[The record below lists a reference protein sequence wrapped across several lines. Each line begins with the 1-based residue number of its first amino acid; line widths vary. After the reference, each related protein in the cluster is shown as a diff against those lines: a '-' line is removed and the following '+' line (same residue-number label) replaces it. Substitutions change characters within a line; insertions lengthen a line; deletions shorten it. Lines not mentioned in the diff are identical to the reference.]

1 MSRRRPSG
9 KLDPQ
14 AIAQWRYDQIVEA
27 LGAMAHDVR
36 GEVIARISAIPTR
49 WPSGPTRRI
58 SRATLYRWLECYAK
72 HGLAGLRPRRRKD
85 RGTQRA
91 ALPKDVVVRAREILV
106 DDPELSFTLLAAL
119 LAADPKLPLRAAPA
133 WPPARAPPD
142 ALRGACAA

>member
-14 AIAQWRYDQIVEA
+14 AIAQRRYDQIVEA

-49 WPSGPTRRI
+49 WPSGPPRRI

-72 HGLAGLRPRRRKD
+72 HGLPGLRPRRRKD
-85 RGTQRA
+85 RGTHRA
-91 ALPKDVVVRAREILV
+91 ALPQDFVAREGELLV
-106 DDPELSFTLLAAL
+106 DDPELSLT
-119 LAADPKLPLRAAPA
+119 LRAA
-133 WPPARAPPD
+133 
-142 ALRGACAA
+142 

>member
-36 GEVIARISAIPTR
+36 GEVIARISAIPAR

-72 HGLAGLRPRRRKD
+72 HALPRLRPPPRTD
-85 RGTQRA
+85 RGPQRS
-91 ALPKDVVVRAREILV
+91 ALPKHVV
-106 DDPELSFTLLAAL
+106 
-119 LAADPKLPLRAAPA
+119 
-133 WPPARAPPD
+133 ARAPPIPVD
-142 ALRGACAA
+142 